1 MSRKGPRIAGI
12 GGATGALVFL
22 LGVLDPV
29 DGPSAAFAAVY
40 LTLICA
46 ACAGPFLD
54 IRGLAAFGA
63 AALVV
68 TLATTL
74 EAQGPWLVALASAAY
89 ATLFAATAAAIGRTV
104 YRPAICAVA
113 LLLLTTFFY
122 WDDAFLFD
130 AADRRQSAAWAFA
143 INPAAAA
150 SLTLGFDWMHAK
162 ALYSSS
168 QTAESMF
175 GVPMSGLGAM
185 TAKTLAVFVPFAG
198 LAWWR
203 ERRA

>member
-1 MSRKGPRIAGI
+1 
-12 GGATGALVFL
+12 LVFL

-40 LTLICA
+40 LTLLCA
-46 ACAGPFLD
+46 ACVGPFLHPRD
-54 IRGLAAFGA
+54 LAVFGA
-63 AALVV
+63 SALVV
-68 TLATTL
+68 VLGTTLA
-74 EAQGPWLVALASAAY
+74 AQGPWLSAIAAALY
-89 ATLFAATAAAIGRTV
+89 VTLFAATAAAIGRSI
-104 YRPAICAVA
+104 YRPAVCVLA

-122 WDDAFLFD
+122 WDDALLFD

-203 ERRA
+203 ERRT

>member
-1 MSRKGPRIAGI
+1 M
-12 GGATGALVFL
+12 VFL
-22 LGVLDPV
+22 LAVLDLRE
-29 DGPSAAFAAVY
+29 GPSAAFAAVY
-40 LTLICA
+40 LVLICA
-46 ACAGPFLD
+46 ACLGPFLD
-54 IRGLAAFGA
+54 VRGLALFGA
-63 AALVV
+63 SALVV
-68 TLATTL
+68 ILGTTF
-74 EAQGPWLVALASAAY
+74 AVQGPWLAALAAALY
-89 ATLFAATAAAIGRTV
+89 STLFAATAAALGRSI
-104 YRPAICAVA
+104 YRPAICILA

-122 WDDAFLFD
+122 WDDLFLFD
-130 AADRRQSAAWAFA
+130 AADRRQSAAVAFA

-175 GVPMSGLGAM
+175 GVPLSGLGAM

-198 LAWWR
+198 FAWWR